1 MKIDILCSSPNHPI
15 YHHLKLW
22 AKKCSVK
29 HSVKLFNSKF
39 DLNGG
44 DILFL
49 ISCSEIIN
57 ADDRGKYTKALVVHA
72 SDLPLGRGWSPHIW
86 QIVEGK
92 TDIVVSLLEAEDKVD
107 TGDIWHKLKIN
118 IPEHYLYDEINT
130 ALFNAEMELMDFAI
144 DNFETIV
151 PVPQSADAST
161 SYYKKRTPADSEISI
176 HKKIED
182 QFDIIRVS
190 DPNRFPAFFY
200 HLGNKY
206 KLTVEKIKDE

>member
-15 YHHLKLW
+15 YHHLQLW

-29 HSVKLFNSKF
+29 HSVKLFNSKS

-44 DILFL
+44 DLLFL
-49 ISCSEIIN
+49 ISCSEIII
-57 ADDRGKYTKALVVHA
+57 ADDRAKYTKALVIHA

-86 QIVEGK
+86 QVVEGK
-92 TDIVVSLLEAEDKVD
+92 TDIVVTLLEAEDKVD

-130 ALFNAEMELMDFAI
+130 ALFDTEMELMDFAV
-144 DNFETIV
+144 DNFETIM

-161 SYYKKRTPADSEISI
+161 SYYKKRTPVDSEISI
-176 HKKIED
+176 HKNIED

-200 HLGNKY
+200 HLGHKY